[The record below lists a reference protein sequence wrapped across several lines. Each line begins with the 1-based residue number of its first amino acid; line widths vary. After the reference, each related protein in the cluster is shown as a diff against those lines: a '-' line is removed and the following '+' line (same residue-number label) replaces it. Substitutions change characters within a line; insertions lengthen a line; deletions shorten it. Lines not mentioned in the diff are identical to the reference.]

1 VNKHEPQSDVRT
13 ATLFRDGD
21 GQAVRI
27 PAEFELE
34 AAEVTIRKE
43 GGRLVIEPKAEASK
57 SLSNWAEL
65 LDGWEP
71 LTAEEWPD
79 IERDREPPHDI
90 KLW

>member
-1 VNKHEPQSDVRT
+1 MNKHEPHSDIRT

-43 GGRLVIEPKAEASK
+43 GGRLVIEPKAEAGTARP
-57 SLSNWAEL
+57 SLADL
-65 LDGWEP
+65 LNSWEP
-71 LTAEEWPD
+71 LTEEEWPD
-79 IERDREPPHDI
+79 IERDREPPRDV
-90 KLW
+90 KL